1 MASTKVSG
9 ERAVLV
15 DTNVIIEA
23 WRVRGWKALAGRHA
37 LETVGTVVMETQTG
51 FQNRRERQRIDGA
64 ELERTLRA
72 VHPVSERDRAGL
84 AVRAP
89 DILLDPGE
97 RDLWAHALQRQDA
110 WVLCGP
116 DKASLRLGIQLGLR
130 ERLVSLEGLWQA
142 AGFTAKNL
150 RENFTAK
157 WHEQTMSALVV
168 ATRRPA

>member
-1 MASTKVSG
+1 M
-9 ERAVLV
+9 LV

-23 WRVRGWKALAGRHA
+23 WRVRGWKALASGHA
-37 LETVGTVVMETQTG
+37 LETVGMVVMETQTG
-51 FQNRRERQRIDGA
+51 FQNRRERQHIDGA
-64 ELERTLRA
+64 ELQRTLRA
-72 VHPVSERDRAGL
+72 VHDVSERDRAGL

-110 WVLCGP
+110 CVLCGP
-116 DKASLRLGIQLGLR
+116 DKASLRLGIELGLR
-130 ERLVSLEGLWQA
+130 ERLVSLEGLWKA
-142 AGFTAKNL
+142 VGFTAKNL

-157 WHEQTMSALVV
+157 WHERTMNALVV